1 MRKTINRQGISN
13 LTTMNE
19 ISLNRI
25 SWSEKECVDK
35 KKIGIQEEKCKDW
48 SDVFSCLNRMEGKR
62 RKPIRWIQ

>member
-35 KKIGIQEEKCKDW
+35 KKIGI
-48 SDVFSCLNRMEGKR
+48 
-62 RKPIRWIQ
+62 

>member
-25 SWSEKECVDK
+25 SWRSEKECVDK
-35 KKIGIQEEKCKDW
+35 KKIGI
-48 SDVFSCLNRMEGKR
+48 
-62 RKPIRWIQ
+62 